1 MHCLPFVHGIIY
13 KESLVSSRAKT
24 NNTTCDQ
31 LAVLTVPANN
41 QPFRRTGKVFMT
53 QCPIDDTFVEIKMT
67 PPPHN
72 AKLRDLEL
80 SDALKLF
87 EKKTVCI
94 V

>member
-1 MHCLPFVHGIIY
+1 
-13 KESLVSSRAKT
+13 
-24 NNTTCDQ
+24 
-31 LAVLTVPANN
+31 
-41 QPFRRTGKVFMT
+41 MT

-67 PPPHN
+67 PPHN